1 MAVLQWIAF
10 VIYIIAGILMTLAI
24 LLQEGKGGG
33 LAGLGGAHA
42 EATFGATN
50 PLRRFTVIMAVIFL
64 FLASFLS
71 FTGRGAQMK
80 IKQEKPSQEAPAET
94 APTGDAK
101 PDEASKSDVNA
112 QPANTGGTPAEAV
125 PEPVT
130 TAPADLPAPAPQ
142 PDAAPVTNSVKE

>member
-1 MAVLQWIAF
+1 MVVLQWIAF
-10 VIYIIAGILMTLAI
+10 IIYIVAGIFMTLAI

-50 PLRRFTVIMAVIFL
+50 PLRRFTAIMAVIFL

-80 IKQEKPSQEAPAET
+80 IETEGASQEASGETVPGGEAKPDETAKTDVQPEPAKAGEAPAET
-94 APTGDAK
+94 
-101 PDEASKSDVNA
+101 V
-112 QPANTGGTPAEAV
+112 PA
-125 PEPVT
+125 PVT
-130 TAPADLPAPAPQ
+130 TAPADQPPPTPEPA
-142 PDAAPVTNSVKE
+142 AAPPEKVKE